1 MGTNSF
7 IFFGLLLI
15 PLIAFLVWVIRQDK
29 KRNYLGLL
37 LLVIGIVIATY
48 SIVKLDKKYLNP
60 GQSSPATGAS
70 PKSSSFK

>member
-15 PLIAFLVWVIRQDK
+15 PLLIFLVWVIRQDK
-29 KRNYLGLL
+29 KRNYLGLFFL
-37 LLVIGIVIATY
+37 ILGIVIATY
-48 SIVKLDKKYLNP
+48 TIIVLDKKYLNP
-60 GQSSPATGAS
+60 EGLTPKQGVI

>member
-1 MGTNSF
+1 MGANSF

-15 PLIAFLVWVIRQDK
+15 PLIVFLVWVIKQDK
-29 KRNYLGLL
+29 KRNYVGLL

-60 GQSSPATGAS
+60 ERLNPATEVS

>member
-15 PLIAFLVWVIRQDK
+15 PLLVFLVWMIRQDK
-29 KRNYLGLL
+29 KKNYLGLVL
-37 LLVIGIVIATY
+37 LIVGIVIATY
-48 SIVKLDKKYLNP
+48 TIITLDKKFLNRTDA
-60 GQSSPATGAS
+60 GQVM